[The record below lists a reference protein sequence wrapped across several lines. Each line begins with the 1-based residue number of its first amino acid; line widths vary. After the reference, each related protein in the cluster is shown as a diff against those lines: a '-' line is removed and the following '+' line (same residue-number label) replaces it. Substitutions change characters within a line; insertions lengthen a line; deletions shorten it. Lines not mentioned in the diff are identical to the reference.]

1 MVSEKIFNRQEVM
14 TMHLEGPW
22 LSTTRT
28 KSRGEKTTKA
38 QREQLE
44 RDWRERNVRLK
55 QMGLQK
61 ESFEQFLEWVY
72 GRGKAVARQT
82 NNRAKVSTPY
92 AKNYQEAKGG
102 SSTQIGGR
110 QATQTANNQNT
121 GTREDAPVEGTVAP
135 RSLGLWITGPCSSKP
150 SPVYTGTKV
159 KGIGTMH
166 KSNAV
171 PIFSDDEAK
180 EISSMRR

>member
-1 MVSEKIFNRQEVM
+1 MSF
-14 TMHLEGPW
+14 HLEGPW

-44 RDWRERNVRLK
+44 RDWRERNVRLRG
-55 QMGLQK
+55 MGLPK

-72 GRGKAVARQT
+72 GRGKAMALQT
-82 NNRAKVSTPY
+82 GITSKSKATNTR
-92 AKNYQEAKGG
+92 EAQK
-102 SSTQIGGR
+102 SSKDAVCTTLSITRDQV
-110 QATQTANNQNT
+110 TQTDSILVDNK
-121 GTREDAPVEGTVAP
+121 P
-135 RSLGLWITGPCSSKP
+135 RSLGSWITGACSSKP
-150 SPVYTGTKV
+150 SPTYTGTKI

-180 EISSMRR
+180 DISTMRR